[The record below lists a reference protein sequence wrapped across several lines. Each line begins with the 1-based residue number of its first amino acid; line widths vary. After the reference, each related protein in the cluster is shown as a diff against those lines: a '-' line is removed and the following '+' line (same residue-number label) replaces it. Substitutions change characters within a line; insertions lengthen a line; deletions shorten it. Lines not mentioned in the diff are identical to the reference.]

1 MEKPLR
7 VKKQKLNSVIC
18 TSAAI
23 CNFLQKKDACS
34 DEALRM
40 FVRETIEKKYSHKKK
55 DVIEENINYAMGQ
68 AGVSPNFGIQYMKE
82 KFGISLFSVDKKEF
96 KKVKDGIIV
105 GIASVS
111 KGGLQFGHTLCIRNG
126 YIIDS
131 IESTPEPYPF
141 TGEILGYRTFK
152 INFMYT
158 LDQKLAQKPTY
169 IDLDD

>member
-23 CNFLQKKDACS
+23 CNFLQQKDACS

-55 DVIEENINYAMGQ
+55 EVIEENINYAMGQ
-68 AGVSPNFGIQYMKE
+68 AGVSPDFAIKYMKE
-82 KFGISLFSVDKKEF
+82 KFGISLFPVDRKDFKE
-96 KKVKDGIIV
+96 VKDGFIV
-105 GIASVS
+105 GLAGVS
-111 KGGLQFGHTLCIRNG
+111 KTGLEFGHSLCIRNG

-131 IESTPEPYPF
+131 IEFTPDPYPF
-141 TGEILGYRTFK
+141 KGKILGYTTFN
-152 INFMYT
+152 IQYMYT
-158 LDQKLAQKPTY
+158 LDQKLAQKPSY
-169 IDLDD
+169 VEID